1 MASNMKAVKLR
12 MKSIESTRQITKAM
26 ELVATSKLR
35 KAKDR
40 AEAITPGF
48 NVIRHTLRDI
58 AEANLDFSSV
68 YTRTE
73 GNNRNLFIVIAGDRG
88 MAGGYNSNLFKYVDQ
103 KAEGA
108 EYSVVPVGK
117 KAYEYYKKKGF
128 EIVSDRFSEAA
139 DVSISE
145 CFSAASDL
153 CEAYKS
159 GRFGHLKL
167 FYTEFQNMLTM
178 VTRRIPLL
186 PLEDFDKKKEP
197 KTGVR
202 NIIEYGP
209 DAETVFETIV
219 PEYIAYVL
227 YSGVCESLASEYAA
241 RRTAMDSATK
251 NAEEMLEKLGLYYN
265 RARQAGITRE
275 ITEIVAG
282 ANA

>member
-26 ELVATSKLR
+26 ELVAASKLR
-35 KAKDR
+35 KAKER

-48 NVIRHTLRDI
+48 NVIRYTLRDI
-58 AEANLDFSSV
+58 AEGNLDFSSV
-68 YTRTE
+68 YTRNS
-73 GNNRNLFIVIAGDRG
+73 GNDRNLFIVIAGDRG

-117 KAYEYYKKKGF
+117 KAYEYYKKKGY
-128 EIVSDRFSEAA
+128 EIVTDRFSEVA

-145 CFSAASDL
+145 CFSVASVL

-159 GRFGHLKL
+159 GKFGHLKL

-186 PLEDFDKKKEP
+186 PLEDFDKNKEP
-197 KTGVR
+197 KNSVR

-265 RARQAGITRE
+265 RARQAGITQE

>member
-35 KAKDR
+35 KAKEK

-58 AEANLDFSSV
+58 AEGNLDFSSV
-68 YTRTE
+68 YTRSS
-73 GNNRNLFIVIAGDRG
+73 GNDKNCFIVIAGDRG

-108 EYSVVPVGK
+108 EYSVIPVGK
-117 KAYEYYKKKGF
+117 KAYEYYKKKEI
-128 EIVSDRFSEAA
+128 EIVSDRFSMSA
-139 DVSISE
+139 DIGISE
-145 CFSAASDL
+145 CFNASRLL
-153 CEAYKS
+153 CEAYKQ
-159 GRFGHLKL
+159 GRFGHFKL

-178 VTRRIPLL
+178 ATRRVPLL
-186 PLEDFDKKKEP
+186 PLDDFDKKKES
-197 KTGVR
+197 KTNIR

-241 RRTAMDSATK
+241 RRMAMDSATK
-251 NAEEMLEKLGLYYN
+251 NAEEMLENLGLYYN
-265 RARQAGITRE
+265 RARQAGITQE